1 MLGKRKFT
9 DSEMKTLLKSMTV
22 IIDTRENVNQHIT
35 NYLTKAKVPFKKQK
49 LDAGDYS
56 IFLPANQ
63 ELNIPVDI
71 YYTDE
76 IAFERKNS
84 LEEISSNFTTGRQQF
99 ESELLRNKCEFFTLL
114 IEGGSYDKILNEDY
128 KTQYDKKSFLATLAS
143 FKMRYKI
150 HIEFISK
157 EEVAGHMCRQFYYF
171 LREKLKEGAMP
182 YETTTLP
189 LPHLSESE

>member
-9 DSEMKTLLKSMTV
+9 DAELKILLKSMTV
-22 IIDTRENVNQHIT
+22 IIDSRENVNQHIT
-35 NYLTKAKVPFKKQK
+35 DYLTNAKVPFKKQK

-63 ELNIPVDI
+63 ELKIPIDI

-84 LEEISSNFTTGRQQF
+84 LEEISSNLTSGRQQF
-99 ESELLRNKCEFFTLL
+99 ESELLRNKCNFFTIV
-114 IEGGSYDKILNEDY
+114 IEDGSYDRIVKEDY
-128 KTQYDKKSFLATLAS
+128 KTQYDKKSFLATLAT
-143 FKMRYKI
+143 FKMRYGI

-157 EEVAGHMCRQFYYF
+157 QEIAGHMCRQFYYW
-171 LREKLKEGAMP
+171 LREQLKKGELP
-182 YETTTLP
+182 YDET
-189 LPHLSESE
+189 